1 LITNKLH
8 LVEFYAFDDGDLLTD
23 DVLDEYLMTDRAKP
37 SARQPAAAAAT
48 LPGATGD
55 TSQ

>member
-1 LITNKLH
+1 MITNKLH